1 MGSDVPETVEAI
13 VAAHRAGSATPVET
27 VARSYRRIRDH
38 NDPAIFIAL
47 RDEKDA
53 LAEAGTLSGKDAS
66 APKPAGISRKL
77 IRSITMPWTRWHPLK
92 QA

>member
-47 RDEKDA
+47 RDEDVRLRNEVA
-53 LAEAGTLSGKDAS
+53 QPGRLRLENAVNRESHRIANRCILRLQ
-66 APKPAGISRKL
+66 IY
-77 IRSITMPWTRWHPLK
+77 
-92 QA
+92 